1 MNCFRPG
8 QAMAWPSRQ
17 CCTRGWSSGS
27 ARTDVLRNFVANY
40 EQAYGELRTDYL
52 LRKQGGAV

>member
-1 MNCFRPG
+1 
-8 QAMAWPSRQ
+8 MAWPSRQ

-27 ARTDVLRNFVANY
+27 ARNRQDLTDVLRNFVANY